1 MQVVII
7 VTSPK
12 VVIMK
17 CNIKKVD
24 DMGCFSTYVA
34 PSPVAGAS
42 AGGAVTSTLTS
53 GASVSSEAPDSGPE
67 PGAAAMLGRL
77 GVLLIFFLIL

>member
-1 MQVVII
+1 
-7 VTSPK
+7 
-12 VVIMK
+12 MK

-34 PSPVAGAS
+34 PSPVAGA
-42 AGGAVTSTLTS
+42 AGGCGAVTSTLTS
-53 GASVSSEAPDSGPE
+53 GASGSSRVPDSVPR
-67 PGAAAMLGRL
+67 PGAVAMLGRF